1 MRYIVDV
8 RVSGDKKRTYK
19 IDAKNEDEIH
29 ERLISRLAPKERESV
44 IIDGVKPDPAVH
56 PSGDEPFGIF
66 LNGDE

>member
-19 IDAKNEDEIH
+19 IDAKGEDEVH
-29 ERLISRLAPKERESV
+29 ERLMNRLSPKERENV
-44 IIDGVKPDPAVH
+44 IIDGIKPDLAAL
-56 PSGDEPFGIF
+56 PSGDEPFGVF